1 MLYYSSQY
9 GTKSTP
15 IQILSILIN
24 IVLAHSWRYSTFSEN
39 TQPLPTTAVNS
50 FVSSQFRAIITP
62 LAYSAHLS
70 ATLAIRPTLL
80 RKSP

>member
-24 IVLAHSWRYSTFSEN
+24 IVLAHSWTISDDDGDD
-39 TQPLPTTAVNS
+39 VD
-50 FVSSQFRAIITP
+50 FVVDVVDWMEE
-62 LAYSAHLS
+62 
-70 ATLAIRPTLL
+70 
-80 RKSP
+80 